1 MIGRLPFVSLTV
13 FSIMLFYAVSS
24 HAQPVSVGDTAEG
37 IAAYYSNVFQ
47 GRTTASGD
55 RYDKNALTAAHN
67 TYPFGTRLKV
77 TNLENNKSVIVLIND
92 RGPTTK
98 GRIIDLSR
106 RAAEELGFI
115 RAGLTRVKLEVIE

>member
-1 MIGRLPFVSLTV
+1 MIGRLSFVSLTV

-24 HAQPVSVGDTAEG
+24 HAQPVSVGDTDEG

-77 TNLENNKSVIVLIND
+77 TNLENDKSVIVLIND
-92 RGPTTK
+92 RGPTTE
-98 GRIIDLSR
+98 GRIVDLSR

>member
-1 MIGRLPFVSLTV
+1 MIGRLSLVSLTV

-24 HAQPVSVGDTAEG
+24 HAQAVSVGDTAEG

>member
-1 MIGRLPFVSLTV
+1 
-13 FSIMLFYAVSS
+13 MLFCAVSGS
-24 HAQPVSVGDTAEG
+24 ALAVTVGDTEEG

-47 GRTTASGD
+47 GRKTASGD
-55 RYDKNALTAAHN
+55 RYDKNELTAAHN
-67 TYPFGTRLKV
+67 SFPFGTRLKV
-77 TNLENNKSVIVLIND
+77 TNLDNDKSVIVRIND
-92 RGPTTK
+92 RGPTTR

>member
-1 MIGRLPFVSLTV
+1 MVGRVG
-13 FSIMLFYAVSS
+13 LFRASC
-24 HAQPVSVGDTAEG
+24 
-37 IAAYYSNVFQ
+37 NVFH

-67 TYPFGTRLKV
+67 TYPFGTRLRV
-77 TNLENNKSVIVLIND
+77 TNLENDKSVIVRIND

-98 GRIIDLSR
+98 GRIIDVSR
-106 RAAEELGFI
+106 QAAEELGFI

>member
-1 MIGRLPFVSLTV
+1 MIGRQSSVSLTL
-13 FSIMLFYAVSS
+13 FLFMLLCAFSS
-24 HAQPVSVGDTAEG
+24 HAQAVAVGDTEEG
-37 IAAYYSNVFQ
+37 IAAYYSNVFH

-67 TYPFGTRLKV
+67 TYPFGTRLRV
-77 TNLENNKSVIVLIND
+77 TNLENDKSVIVRIND

-98 GRIIDLSR
+98 GRIIDVSR

-115 RAGLTRVKLEVIE
+115 RAGVTRVKLEVIE